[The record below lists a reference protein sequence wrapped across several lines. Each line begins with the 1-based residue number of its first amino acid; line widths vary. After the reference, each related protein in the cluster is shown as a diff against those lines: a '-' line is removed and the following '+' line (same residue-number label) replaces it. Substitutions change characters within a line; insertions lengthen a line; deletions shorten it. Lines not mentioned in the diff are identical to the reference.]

1 MSDPPELDEE
11 LLDELEL
18 ELDEDELEL
27 LELDDELD
35 ELEVDEFELLEEDEL
50 LEELLDEELEEP
62 VPPDDE
68 PVPPQAASTKV
79 SALAPI
85 SFARRC
91 WFVVF
96 RSKVI
101 IFPVIVRLFM
111 TICGRRLYHGLFR
124 PVTAKTEK

>member
-1 MSDPPELDEE
+1 MDPPELDEE

-18 ELDEDELEL
+18 DEDELEL
-27 LELDDELD
+27 LELDEELD
-35 ELEVDEFELLEEDEL
+35 ELEDDEFELLEEDEL
-50 LEELLDEELEEP
+50 LEEELLDDELEEP

-68 PVPPQAASTKV
+68 PVPPQAASTRV

-85 SFARRC
+85 SFARRR

-101 IFPVIVRLFM
+101 IFLAIVRLFM
-111 TICGRRLYHGLFR
+111 TICR
-124 PVTAKTEK
+124 PATISRAFSPGYGEN